1 MARLAPYSIVLVEW
15 ADAHCS
21 DGGWLDLDEY
31 KDDGEVIVSTV
42 GFLIPVGEDG
52 SKDGHVTVWQS
63 IADEDAI
70 HGFHIPVAMVRKL
83 TVLAEPIVPATVPS
97 GR

>member
-1 MARLAPYSIVLVEW
+1 MARLTPYSIVLVEW

-21 DGGWLDLDEY
+21 EGGWMDLDEY

-63 IADEDAI
+63 VADNDAI

-83 TVLAEPIVPATVPS
+83 TVLTGGGLETLIQ
-97 GR
+97 

>member
-1 MARLAPYSIVLVEW
+1 MARLVPYSIVLVEW

-21 DGGWLDLDEY
+21 EGGWLDLDEY

-63 IADEDAI
+63 VADNDAI

-83 TVLAEPIVPATVPS
+83 TVLADPLLPATVPS